1 MKNRFFLLPIS
12 IILLASLSPVDCASD
27 GVGEWQ
33 ILTEQNFSSQ
43 IRLHPHI
50 LLFVTVPW
58 CGESRSLMR
67 EVSRLVTDK
76 SKDFDSLKLKV
87 FHRNTEKMLADSIDA
102 SDGITVFYYDHSVSY
117 KYQGKLRARNILNS
131 VYPYVLSAS
140 PEELPLKRLNSQEA
154 LKVFLES
161 TDKALI
167 LTEFCG
173 WAPKLLAQVKNNGT
187 GNDLTPK
194 EMESGRLKCG
204 VENGIAGIP
213 WITNFGSVNDG
224 VSFQDSENFRPGLGL
239 SCTLNEFKKFDT
251 FFSKLIAARR
261 EFLMPPE
268 RFRFGL
274 VSDRSLMSS
283 LGVEAS
289 GTWMA
294 VLYFKGCPDC
304 SKVIKDGDELKS
316 AFMKGDSVVHELE
329 VDGQDFQVGLPA
341 NKPSAILFVDRYSDS
356 PEARRKSREALDA
369 FKEVA
374 LQYQML
380 YRTSS
385 QNADHQEKSSLLDF
399 KGTSSRLRLPKS
411 AQKFNVKDKMSFMI
425 INEGKQV
432 TLDNLASDL
441 QGKSLHEIL
450 EYILQRKEAK
460 LSSLAKELG
469 FRLLSDD
476 LDIKTALE
484 LPSEKEGESDDVS
497 PSASEE
503 GPSIG
508 SIDPKSMAHEE
519 SESGVL
525 HEEKP
530 KSIAVESSS
539 PYNEDER
546 ISSDKSKHFISIET
560 GQLLEGLE
568 LDKIKKSGEQE
579 LQSEGFKG
587 SFFLCDDNYRL
598 LKSLTGG
605 TTIPSMVLVHPTSGY
620 HFVYPEEATF
630 SYISLS
636 NFFHEYLNGSLVPYQ
651 RSAPILHSYREST
664 TPPFVN
670 HDFHEMDSIPRV
682 TMHTLSKLVFGSN
695 QSNGGNV
702 AHARNEDVVVLFSSN
717 WCGFCQRMEL
727 VVREVYR
734 AIKGYMQ
741 MLKSGSGKEQAML
754 NADNSMNN
762 MKHPLI
768 YLMDCTLNDCSLIL
782 KSLNQVFFSL
792 LLIPVCYSSLFSQFI
807 YYIIKLCFKQ

>member
-1 MKNRFFLLPIS
+1 M
-12 IILLASLSPVDCASD
+12 
-27 GVGEWQ
+27 
-33 ILTEQNFSSQ
+33 
-43 IRLHPHI
+43 
-50 LLFVTVPW
+50 
-58 CGESRSLMR
+58 
-67 EVSRLVTDK
+67 
-76 SKDFDSLKLKV
+76 
-87 FHRNTEKMLADSIDA
+87 
-102 SDGITVFYYDHSVSY
+102 ITPY
-117 KYQGKLRARNILNS
+117 LINI
-131 VYPYVLSAS
+131 
-140 PEELPLKRLNSQEA
+140 
-154 LKVFLES
+154 
-161 TDKALI
+161 
-167 LTEFCG
+167 
-173 WAPKLLAQVKNNGT
+173 KLLAQVKNNGT

-399 KGTSSRLRLPKS
+399 K
-411 AQKFNVKDKMSFMI
+411 
-425 INEGKQV
+425 
-432 TLDNLASDL
+432 
-441 QGKSLHEIL
+441 
-450 EYILQRKEAK
+450 
-460 LSSLAKELG
+460 
-469 FRLLSDD
+469 
-476 LDIKTALE
+476 ALE

-782 KSLNQVFFSL
+782 KSLNQREVYPTMMLFPAQTETAVSYEGDMSVANIIKFIASHGSNSHHLLNEKGL
-792 LLIPVCYSSLFSQFI
+792 LLTTIEGGRNQGLVQDSSGVTAHEDGTSAKDKFHEVILKNQNPKKVAKYNGGRSRSPISTGSHKATSKVVVGSTLTATDKLVDAIPFDKSRIIIVKADEDTGFVGLIFNKLIRWDSLDELQEGFGFLKEAPLSFGGPVLRRGMPLVALTRRVGENGYLEVLPSIYFLDQFATLANI
-807 YYIIKLCFKQ
+807 EELKAGNQSLSDYWFFLGYTGWGWHQLFHEIGEGAWTVSNETKSLDWPSN